1 MTIEVTT
8 EDLPRILDWIAN
20 RGGVAVW
27 KNIDLRSAG
36 SKTFTPAVALDGTP
50 SQRPGWQFAA
60 EPIEIITDPS
70 QVTTYVEHLFK
81 AFPVSLRRHGMVMKL
96 TDGAQRKLDREMKL
110 CVEAHGNAHFR
121 KGVLADK
128 PASIGVFWSEQP

>member
-8 EDLPRILDWIAN
+8 EELPRILDWIAN

-27 KNIDLRSAG
+27 ANLDLRSAG
-36 SKTFTPAVALDGTP
+36 SKTFTPALTTTGEPTT
-50 SQRPGWQFAA
+50 RPGWQFAA
-60 EPIEIITDPS
+60 EPLEIITDPAG
-70 QVTTYVEHLFK
+70 VTAYTEHLWK
-81 AFPVSLRRHGMVMKL
+81 AFPVSLRRAGMVMKL

-121 KGVLADK
+121 KGVLDDK
-128 PASIGVFWSEQP
+128 PASIGVYYV

>member
-27 KNIDLRSAG
+27 SNQDLRSAG
-36 SKTFTPAVALDGTP
+36 SKSFTPARTTTGEPTT
-50 SQRPGWQFAA
+50 RPGWQFAA
-60 EPIEIITDPS
+60 EPIEIITDPAH
-70 QVTTYVEHLFK
+70 VTAYTEHLFK

-110 CVEAHGNAHFR
+110 CVEKHGNAHFR
-121 KGVLADK
+121 KGVLTDK
-128 PASIGVFWSEQP
+128 PASIGVYYVI

>member
-27 KNIDLRSAG
+27 SNQDLRSAG
-36 SKTFTPAVALDGTP
+36 SKSFTPARTTTGEPTT
-50 SQRPGWQFAA
+50 RPGWQFAA

-70 QVTTYVEHLFK
+70 QVTTYTEHLFK

-110 CVEAHGNAHFR
+110 CVEKHGNAHFR
-121 KGVLADK
+121 KGVLTDK
-128 PASIGVFWSEQP
+128 PASIGVYYVI

>member
-1 MTIEVTT
+1 MSIEVTT

-27 KNIDLRSAG
+27 SNQDLRSAG

-70 QVTTYVEHLFK
+70 QVTTYTEHLFK

-96 TDGAQRKLDREMKL
+96 TDGAQCKLDREMKL
-110 CVEAHGNAHFR
+110 CVEKHGNAHFR
-121 KGVLADK
+121 KGVLTDK
-128 PASIGVFWSEQP
+128 PASIGVYYVI